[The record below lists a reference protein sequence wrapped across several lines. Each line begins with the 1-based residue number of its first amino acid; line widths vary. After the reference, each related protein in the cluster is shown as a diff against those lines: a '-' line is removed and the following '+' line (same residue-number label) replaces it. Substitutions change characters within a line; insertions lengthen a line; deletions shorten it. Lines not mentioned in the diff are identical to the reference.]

1 MLDPESNALS
11 TADGGNP
18 PSGARSHRAVLLAL
32 LPVVA
37 TIVALCMV
45 MVDRTL
51 AEMLWPVHTS
61 WAAPFIR
68 TVSVL
73 GDSAVYF
80 VGAGGLAAICFLAA
94 RRVHGPAR
102 AARLK
107 QIAWQAAFVF
117 LTVLA
122 SGLLQN
128 ALKVLFGK
136 TRPKLFARYELYGFD
151 FVSFDP
157 QFWSFPSGH
166 TITIVS
172 AVAAIYL
179 VTRRYLFALAAVAIV
194 VASTRML
201 LSEHYLSDVLFSAY
215 LAVAVAL
222 ALKHV
227 FLRHRIPAFPERVPR

>member
-1 MLDPESNALS
+1 MLDPESNAQS
-11 TADGGNP
+11 AADGGKLP
-18 PSGARSHRAVLLAL
+18 GGARSHRAVLLIL
-32 LPVVA
+32 VPVVA
-37 TIVALCMV
+37 AIVALCMV
-45 MVDRTL
+45 MVDRAL

-61 WAAPFIR
+61 WAAPIVR
-68 TVSVL
+68 AVSVL

-107 QIAWQAAFVF
+107 QIAWKAAFVF
-117 LTVLA
+117 VTVLA

-128 ALKVLFGK
+128 ALKILFGK
-136 TRPKLFARYELYGFD
+136 TRPKLFARYELYGF
-151 FVSFDP
+151 
-157 QFWSFPSGH
+157 
-166 TITIVS
+166 
-172 AVAAIYL
+172 YL

-215 LAVAVAL
+215 LAVTVAL